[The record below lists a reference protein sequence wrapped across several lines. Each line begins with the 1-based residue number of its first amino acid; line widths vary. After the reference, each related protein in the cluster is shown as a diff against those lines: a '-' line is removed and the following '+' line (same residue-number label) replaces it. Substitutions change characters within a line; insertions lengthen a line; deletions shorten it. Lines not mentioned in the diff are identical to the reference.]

1 MNDIDKKLVVAISA
15 SALFDT
21 RKDDEIYRTKGIE
34 VYRQRQRESLDD
46 TFAQGVAFP
55 FIKRL
60 LKLNEVFPEEKPI
73 EVILFSRN
81 SFEAGMR
88 VMRSIQAYGLD
99 ISMAFFSSG
108 EYIYQYLKS
117 INASIFLSANKDYTK
132 VAIEHNCAAGTV
144 LPTTLIDSDDDT
156 ELRLAF
162 DFDGVI
168 ANDDSEKVYMN
179 EGLDN
184 YREYEEANAS
194 KPLGSG
200 PLNQLLAKI
209 SQIQKMEDKKVQ
221 EDPNYKRIIKTA
233 IVTARNAPAHE
244 RVLTTL
250 QNYGISVDTTILL
263 GYIKKSRVLNVM
275 KPHLFFDDDP
285 KNFEN
290 LQNVAAV
297 HIPFGIKNIG
307 KREQTTPK
315 SSAESQI
322 D

>member
-1 MNDIDKKLVVAISA
+1 MDMNIDDKLVIAISA

-21 RKDDEIYRTKGIE
+21 SEDDAIYQAEGREIYRK
-34 VYRQRQRESLDD
+34 RQKENINK
-46 TFAQGVAFP
+46 TFDQGVAFP
-55 FIKRL
+55 FVKRL
-60 LKLNEVFPEEKPI
+60 LKLNEVFPEERPV

-81 SFEAGMR
+81 SFDAGMR

-108 EYIYQYLKS
+108 EYIYQYLTS
-117 INASIFLSANKDYTK
+117 INASIFLSANKEHTR
-132 VAIEHNCAAGTV
+132 VAMEHGYAAGTV

-168 ANDDSEKVYMN
+168 ASDDSEKVYAK

-184 YREYEEANAS
+184 YRAHEIENAS
-194 KPLGSG
+194 TPLAGG
-200 PLNQLLAKI
+200 PLSKLLEKI
-209 SQIQKMEDKKVQ
+209 SKIQKMEDQKEQ
-221 EDPNYKRIIKTA
+221 SDPTYKRIIKTA

-250 QNYGISVDTTILL
+250 ESFDISVDTTILL
-263 GYIKKSRVLNVM
+263 GTIQKSRVLNIM
-275 KPHLFFDDDP
+275 KPHLFFDDDL
-285 KNFEN
+285 KNFKD

-297 HIPFGIKNIG
+297 HIPFGIKNE
-307 KREQTTPK
+307 KKEQ
-315 SSAESQI
+315 Q
-322 D
+322 

>member
-1 MNDIDKKLVVAISA
+1 MNNDIDNKLVVAISA

-21 RKDDEIYRTKGIE
+21 SKDDDLYNAEGVEAYR
-34 VYRQRQRESLDD
+34 VRQKKLLNTPFD
-46 TFAQGVAFP
+46 QGVAFP

-60 LKLNEVFPEEKPI
+60 LKLNESFPEERPV

-81 SFEAGMR
+81 SFDAGMR

-108 EYIYQYLKS
+108 EYIYQYLNS
-117 INASIFLSANKDYTK
+117 INASIFLSANK
-132 VAIEHNCAAGTV
+132 EHTRIAMEHGYAAGTV

-168 ANDDSEKVYMN
+168 ASDDSEKVYIN

-184 YREYEEANAS
+184 YRAHEIENAS
-194 KPLGSG
+194 RPLEGG
-200 PLNQLLAKI
+200 PLSKLLEKI
-209 SQIQKMEDKKVQ
+209 SKIQKMEDQKEQ
-221 EDPNYKRIIKTA
+221 SDPNYGRIIKTA

-250 QNYGISVDTTILL
+250 ESFGISVDTTILL
-263 GYIKKSRVLNVM
+263 GYIQKSRVLNVM
-275 KPHLFFDDDP
+275 KPHLFFDDDLR
-285 KNFEN
+285 NFKD

-297 HIPFGIKNIG
+297 HIPFGIKNE
-307 KREQTTPK
+307 K
-315 SSAESQI
+315 
-322 D
+322 

>member
-1 MNDIDKKLVVAISA
+1 MNMNIDDKLVVAISA

-21 RKDDEIYRTKGIE
+21 SKDDELYKVEGVEAYRE
-34 VYRQRQRESLDD
+34 RQKQLLDTPFD
-46 TFAQGVAFP
+46 QGVAFP

-60 LKLNEVFPEEKPI
+60 LKLNESFPEERPV

-81 SFEAGMR
+81 SFDAGMR
-88 VMRSIQAYGLD
+88 VMRSIHAYGLD

-108 EYIYQYLKS
+108 EYIYEYLPS
-117 INASIFLSANKDYTK
+117 INASIFLSANKEHTRM
-132 VAIEHNCAAGTV
+132 AMEHNYPAGTV
-144 LPTTLIDSDDDT
+144 LPTTLIDSADDT

-168 ANDDSEKVYMN
+168 ADDGSEKVYIN

-184 YREYEEANAS
+184 YRTHEIENAET
-194 KPLGSG
+194 PLNGG
-200 PLNQLLAKI
+200 PLNKLLTKI
-209 SQIQKMEDKKVQ
+209 SRIQQMESKKIQ
-221 EDPNYKRIIKTA
+221 QDPTYHRILKTA

-275 KPHLFFDDDP
+275 KPHLFFDDDL
-285 KNFEN
+285 KNFDN

-297 HIPFGIKNIG
+297 HIPFGIKN
-307 KREQTTPK
+307 QT
-315 SSAESQI
+315 E
-322 D
+322 

>member
-1 MNDIDKKLVVAISA
+1 MNDIDNKLVVAISA

-21 RKDDEIYRTKGIE
+21 SKDDEIYRTEGIDA
-34 VYRQRQRESLDD
+34 YRKRQRESLND

-60 LKLNEVFPEEKPI
+60 LKLNEVFPNEKPI

-132 VAIEHNCAAGTV
+132 EATKHNYAAGTV

-168 ANDDSEKVYMN
+168 ANDDSEKIYIK

-194 KPLGSG
+194 EPLGVG
-200 PLNQLLAKI
+200 PLNKLLAKI
-209 SQIQKMEDKKVQ
+209 SQIQKMEDEKIKQ
-221 EDPNYKRIIKTA
+221 DSNYKRIIKTA

-244 RVLTTL
+244 RILTTL
-250 QNYGISVDTTILL
+250 QSYGISVDMTILL
-263 GYIKKSRVLNVM
+263 GYIPKARVLNEM
-275 KPHLFFDDDP
+275 KPHIFFDDDMR
-285 KNFEN
+285 NFN
-290 LQNVAAV
+290 DLKNVAAV
-297 HIPFGIKNIG
+297 HIPFGIKNIEET
-307 KREQTTPK
+307 K
-315 SSAESQI
+315 
-322 D
+322 